1 MIRRNFL
8 KAASLFGL
16 AGVASGKDVLA
27 AGGERVMAV
36 GDREY
41 WVRLLDKITSPVV
54 GNMSKG
60 QLIKNMPMLVSPIYD
75 KRDPRVA
82 YMEAFGR
89 LIVGLAP
96 FLALPDDN
104 SAEGKV
110 RKRLREQTLQSFVHG
125 FDPQSPDYLYWGSPT
140 SRQPL
145 VDAAF
150 IAQALL
156 MAPDTLWKP
165 LDATTKGRVI
175 KEFKTIRQIKPHDNN
190 WVLFAAIIESFLL
203 TIGEEIDATRIDPA
217 IDRIVKWYVG
227 DGWYKDGEVFHFDH
241 YNGFVIQPMLVDVLK
256 ANIDNGR
263 RDKKEYD
270 LAYKRMQRY
279 GEIQERLISPEGT
292 FPVVGRSATYRVGA
306 FLPLAKLALDKTL
319 PADVTPAQVRCALTA
334 VFKNVFVPATFT
346 KDDWLTIGFVGD
358 KQQGIADSYSN
369 IGSMYLTSFAF
380 LPLGLPASDEFWSAP
395 PAEWTQ
401 KKAWSGKPIK
411 RDHAIDF

>member
-1 MIRRNFL
+1 MFRRNFL
-8 KAASLFGL
+8 KGASLFGL
-16 AGVASGKDVLA
+16 AGFVSGKEVLA
-27 AGGERVMAV
+27 AGGERGMAI

-41 WVRLLDKITSPVV
+41 WVKLLDKIASPVV
-54 GNMSKG
+54 GNMSNG
-60 QLIKNMPMLVSPIYD
+60 QLVKNMPMLVSPIYD
-75 KRDPRVA
+75 NRDRRVA

-125 FDPQSPDYLYWGSPT
+125 FDPQSADYFYWGSPT

-156 MAPDTLWKP
+156 MAPETLWKP
-165 LDATTKGRVI
+165 LDEKTKGRVI

-203 TIGEEIDATRIDPA
+203 SVGEEIDASRIDPA
-217 IDRIVKWYVG
+217 IERIVKWYVG
-227 DGWYKDGEVFHFDH
+227 DGWYKDGETFHFDH

-256 ANIDNGR
+256 ANVANGR
-263 RDKKEYD
+263 RNKKEHD

-334 VFKNVFVPATFT
+334 VFKNVFVPSTFT
-346 KDDWLTIGFVGD
+346 KDGWLTIGFVGD
-358 KQQGIADSYSN
+358 KQQAIADSYSN

-380 LPLGLPASDEFWSAP
+380 LPLGLPATDDFWSAP
-395 PAEWTQ
+395 PADWTQ
-401 KKAWSGKPIK
+401 RKAWSGKPIK
-411 RDHAIDF
+411 RDHAADF